1 MAQKAGSPD
10 KGTSFSETCMLQ
22 CGTKQ
27 LDLSG
32 GVVMGILNI
41 TPDSFYDGGRYNSIK
56 EILSYTENMMVAGA
70 EIIDIGAVSSKPG
83 ALQLTADVEKKR
95 LFPVLDAV
103 LEAFPETIISV
114 DTWRSDI
121 ARECCDMGVGIINDI
136 SGGQFDENMHTMI
149 GNQQAAYVLMHIK
162 GTPQT
167 MQLNPVYAD
176 VVAEVGAFFEEQ
188 LRKPG
193 LADKKNIILDPGFGF
208 GKSVSDNYRI
218 LDNLNSFLNH
228 GFPLLAGLSRKSMI
242 NRILNSS
249 PADALNGTTV
259 LNTIALLRGASIL
272 RVHDVKEA
280 LETIKLTKALKQ
292 SGLNP

>member
-22 CGTKQ
+22 CGTKH

-41 TPDSFYDGGRYNSIK
+41 TPDSFYDGGRYSSIS
-56 EILSYTENMMVAGA
+56 EILSHAEMMIDSGAG
-70 EIIDIGAVSSKPG
+70 IIDIGAVSSKPG
-83 ALQLTADVEKKR
+83 ALQLTADIEKKR
-95 LFPVLDAV
+95 LFPVLEVV
-103 LEAFPETIISV
+103 LKTFPDSIVSV
-114 DTWRSDI
+114 DTWRSDV

-136 SGGQFDENMHTMI
+136 SGGQFDEDMHTMI

-167 MQLNPVYAD
+167 MQKNPVYTD

-188 LRKPG
+188 LNKPG
-193 LADKKNIILDPGFGF
+193 LADKKNVILDPGFGF
-208 GKSVSDNYRI
+208 GKSVSDNYRL
-218 LDNLNSFLNH
+218 LDNLNGFLGY

-249 PADALNGTTV
+249 PDHALNGTTV

-272 RVHDVKEA
+272 RVHDVNEA
-280 LETIKLTKALKQ
+280 IETIKLTQALKQ
-292 SGLNP
+292 SGLNR

>member
-22 CGTKQ
+22 CGTQQ
-27 LDLSG
+27 LDLTG
-32 GVVMGILNI
+32 GVVMGIVNI

-56 EILSYTENMMVAGA
+56 EILSHTEKMMVAGA

-95 LFPVLDAV
+95 LFPVLEAV

-121 ARECCDMGVGIINDI
+121 ARECCDRGVGIINDI

-208 GKSVSDNYRI
+208 GKSVSDNYCL
-218 LDNLNSFLNH
+218 LDNLNSFLDH
-228 GFPLLAGLSRKSMI
+228 GFPLLAGLSRKSLI
-242 NRILNSS
+242 NRVLNSS

-280 LETIKLTKALKQ
+280 VETIKLTKALKQ
-292 SGLNP
+292 SVLNP

>member
-22 CGTKQ
+22 CGTKL

-41 TPDSFYDGGRYNSIK
+41 TPDSFYDGGRYSSIR
-56 EILSYTENMMVAGA
+56 EILSHAEMMIDAGA
-70 EIIDIGAVSSKPG
+70 GIIDIGAVSSKPG
-83 ALQLTADVEKKR
+83 ALQLTADIEKKR
-95 LFPVLDAV
+95 LFPVLEVV
-103 LEAFPETIISV
+103 LKTFPDSIVSV
-114 DTWRSDI
+114 DTWRSDV

-136 SGGQFDENMHTMI
+136 SGGQFDEDMHTMI

-162 GTPQT
+162 GTPET
-167 MQLNPVYAD
+167 MQQNPVYTD
-176 VVAEVGAFFEEQ
+176 VVADVGAFFEEQ
-188 LRKPG
+188 LNQPG
-193 LADKKNIILDPGFGF
+193 LAGKKNIILDPGFGF
-208 GKSVSDNYRI
+208 GKSVNDNYSL
-218 LDNLNSFLNH
+218 LDNMKGFLGY

-249 PADALNGTTV
+249 PDDALNGTTV

-280 LETIKLTKALKQ
+280 IETIKLTRALKQ
-292 SGLNP
+292 SGLNR

>member
-136 SGGQFDENMHTMI
+136 SGGQFDESMHTMI

-228 GFPLLAGLSRKSMI
+228 GFPLMAGLSRKSMI